1 MLAARA
7 QALCRGMLTRGRAS
21 AGACRGL
28 SGYAWSIGRA
38 CSGTLKARCCRE
50 SPAPR
55 VMSSTSSPTSRS
67 CFSGH
72 SANELQRWLEQGG
85 VDTAVYGT
93 GMAKTVH
100 ELFDEVSKQESVLE
114 VEGGKAL
121 RIVNVLSLHIL
132 NSRGQILF
140 EDEQVLPDGRSRR
153 RNVPVSEKMVANE
166 SWLAALDR
174 AVKEELSSALPED
187 YKVTLLEDSYFLRTE
202 YSSSMSYPGLLTKYI
217 FHRVKARVSGIPES
231 PFSTVEV
238 RPGGQLLTKWV
249 WKAPPAQETF

>member
-1 MLAARA
+1 MLA
-7 QALCRGMLTRGRAS
+7 QSSAS
-21 AGACRGL
+21 TNACRGL
-28 SGYAWSIGRA
+28 ARHAWLVGRT
-38 CSGTLKARCCRE
+38 CGGLKARCFRE

-55 VMSSTSSPTSRS
+55 VMASTSSTSRS
-67 CFSGH
+67 CFSGA
-72 SANELQRWLEQGG
+72 SATELQRWLEQGG
-85 VDTAVYGT
+85 VDTAAYGQ

-114 VEGGKAL
+114 LEGGRAL

-153 RNVPVSEKMVANE
+153 RNVPVSEKMVGE
-166 SWLAALDR
+166 EPWTAALHR
-174 AVKEELSSALPED
+174 AVREELSSALPED
-187 YKVTLLEDSYFLRTE
+187 YQVTLLDNSYFLRTE

-231 PFSTVEV
+231 PFSTVEA
-238 RPGGQLLTKWV
+238 RPGGQLLTRWV
-249 WKAPPAQETF
+249 WKQPPAQETF

>member
-1 MLAARA
+1 MLSARSRAGSAAYR
-7 QALCRGMLTRGRAS
+7 RGWESVLGCPRTIK
-21 AGACRGL
+21 L
-28 SGYAWSIGRA
+28 S
-38 CSGTLKARCCRE
+38 ARCWRE
-50 SPAPR
+50 STGPAPR
-55 VMSSTSSPTSRS
+55 NLATTNQASTARS
-67 CFSGH
+67 CFSGA
-72 SANELQRWLEQGG
+72 SAAELEKWLERGG
-85 VDTAVYGT
+85 VDTGEYGK
-93 GMAKTVH
+93 GLAKTVH

-114 VEGGKAL
+114 LEGGKAL

-166 SWLAALDR
+166 PWHEALDR

-187 YKVTLLEDSYFLRTE
+187 YKVTLLEEPFMRTE

-231 PFSTVEV
+231 PFSTTEE
-238 RPGGQLLTKWV
+238 RPGGFLLTRWV
-249 WKAPPAQETF
+249 WKAPPPQETF